1 MVTRSLIVPVH
12 NSMAYLHRVAAAWEE
27 LDASWEVI
35 IVDDG
40 STDGSSS
47 WLATNC
53 PLAKVIYLKD
63 CQGQAKA
70 RNLAVEQ
77 AKSDLLVFLDSDVF
91 TQATT
96 LEEMA
101 TYLERRPDL
110 AGVFGSYCDRD
121 PFEQST
127 LSRFRNFL
135 HSFVHQRSAGPVG
148 SFWTGLSC
156 LRKSAFSKA
165 GGFDVHLSGVEDVE
179 LGARLSRLGYR
190 IWLAPQFQGFHL
202 KRWTLGNF
210 LRTDIF
216 LRARPWMHYA
226 LMGRMP
232 RRGLSLNWSDKLAP
246 LLLLVTLACTWP
258 WNGLAMAAY
267 LGLNLERYSY
277 FWARGGSRLGLIAP
291 LYLSLYHLCCCL
303 GGLLGLWDY
312 FHQPTLKPPPLQVE
326 APQTPSSSTLE
337 SRR

>member
-27 LDASWEVI
+27 LDSSWEVI

-40 STDGSSS
+40 SSDKSSQ
-47 WLATNC
+47 WLAVHC
-53 PLAKVIYLKD
+53 PSARLIRLEKCL
-63 CQGQAKA
+63 GQAHA
-70 RNLAVEQ
+70 RNLAVQRAQSEM
-77 AKSDLLVFLDSDVF
+77 LVFLDSDVL

-96 LEEMA
+96 LEA
-101 TYLERRPDL
+101 LVRYLERRSEL
-110 AGVFGSYCDRD
+110 AGVFGSYCDHD

-135 HSFVHQRSAGPVG
+135 HSFVHQRSAGAVQ

-156 LRKSAFSKA
+156 LRRSAFDKV

-179 LGARLSRLGYR
+179 LGARLSRQGYR
-190 IWLAPQFQGFHL
+190 LWLAPQFQGFHL
-202 KRWTLGNF
+202 KRWTLTSF
-210 LRTDIF
+210 LRTDIL

-232 RRGLSLNWSDKLAP
+232 RGGLSLNWSEKLAP
-246 LLLLVTLACTWP
+246 ILLLLSLLGTWP
-258 WNGLAMAAY
+258 WNGLALAAY
-267 LGLNLERYSY
+267 LGLNFDRYSY
-277 FWARGGSRLGLIAP
+277 FFARGGRQLGFWAP
-291 LYLSLYHLCCCL
+291 IYLALYHLCCCW

-312 FHQPTLKPPPLQVE
+312 LRNPIAQVPVPLHPVSPT
-326 APQTPSSSTLE
+326 ASTPTTE